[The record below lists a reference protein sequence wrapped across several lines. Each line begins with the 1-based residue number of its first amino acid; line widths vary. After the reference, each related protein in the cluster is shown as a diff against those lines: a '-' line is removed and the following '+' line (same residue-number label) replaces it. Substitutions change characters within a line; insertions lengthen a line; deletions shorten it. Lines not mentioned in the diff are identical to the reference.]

1 MKHRGAVS
9 PLLLTVLI
17 LASGCAATQVALEHK
32 DLSVQTQMSATIFLP
47 PVASEKKTVWVD
59 VKNTSDK
66 DVDLA
71 PLAALIS
78 ARGYRIVTNPDEA
91 NYRLQVNVLYVGK
104 ADPAAIHQ
112 SLYAGW
118 GGPLLGATAGAL
130 AGAGIGRSAAG
141 VGIGAGVGLLV
152 GGAGELIAGS
162 LVKKVTYTMITDAQL
177 SEKSDKPVAQT
188 QTANVQQG
196 TSTTV
201 FQNVAEESGWRLYRT
216 RVASTAV
223 KVNLEFDEAR
233 PALTQ
238 GLLRSLAGIL

>member
-1 MKHRGAVS
+1 V
-9 PLLLTVLI
+9 
-17 LASGCAATQVALEHK
+17 
-32 DLSVQTQMSATIFLP
+32 
-47 PVASEKKTVWVD
+47 
-59 VKNTSDK
+59 
-66 DVDLA
+66 
-71 PLAALIS
+71 
-78 ARGYRIVTNPDEA
+78 
-91 NYRLQVNVLYVGK
+91 
-104 ADPAAIHQ
+104 
-112 SLYAGW
+112 
-118 GGPLLGATAGAL
+118 
-130 AGAGIGRSAAG
+130 
-141 VGIGAGVGLLV
+141 LV

>member
-1 MKHRGAVS
+1 VRG
-9 PLLLTVLI
+9 
-17 LASGCAATQVALEHK
+17 
-32 DLSVQTQMSATIFLP
+32 
-47 PVASEKKTVWVD
+47 
-59 VKNTSDK
+59 
-66 DVDLA
+66 
-71 PLAALIS
+71 
-78 ARGYRIVTNPDEA
+78 
-91 NYRLQVNVLYVGK
+91 NVLRREDR
-104 ADPAAIHQ
+104 DPEVVFDVVPQ
-112 SLYAGW
+112 
-118 GGPLLGATAGAL
+118 LLH
-130 AGAGIGRSAAG
+130 
-141 VGIGAGVGLLV
+141 
-152 GGAGELIAGS
+152 
-162 LVKKVTYTMITDAQL
+162 AQL